1 MKLVKKLVMSSMLM
15 FVLLI
20 AMSLSVEAASIT
32 WPHSPNEEADK
43 TWTISFSKPVNRTT
57 VNSNTVYI
65 TDSLGVRQTNSFAFS
80 NSDTFVH
87 IAAPS
92 GGYRH
97 AETYTLHITQ
107 GVKNSDGKALKEYV
121 TKTFTIK
128 AELTYDVIN
137 VKQDG
142 TTSLVAKYSTFEDAS
157 HRMQSTQAV
166 SYQGKIIHMPAGL
179 VSTKSFGSSSITILH
194 SDKLLKKEV
203 TYVPADSELMYVDS
217 TDAYV
222 EVELAGVNY
231 FIKQENS
238 RLLPSQTIKDRSYY
252 YVRNGSLFHSI
263 YRHTAARYGTYEMG
277 VAPTFMQ
284 EGLKYFSTDGS
295 HFSNEAGQAV
305 GTAYQYFQYLPLR
318 SETRYTAAELDAY
331 ILKRL
336 QELEKAYP
344 NSPTYRNATT
354 KSKLLGL
361 GTELKRIEATSHVN
375 AMHILALAQHESIY
389 GLSDYAQKY
398 NNLFG
403 LYVNDDRP
411 KIVYFE
417 TVGQNIEELLNA
429 FLNKNYL
436 PPNAKYANGINFGN
450 KAVGVNVKYAS
461 DPYWGSKIAGHM
473 YRMDR
478 MMGGKELANPEKI
491 GLSNTVNLNVRR
503 DPNTSRT
510 PAYTYAKTG
519 MPFIIL
525 DDQLS
530 AKPWMKVRSD
540 SVPYEELYVHGD
552 YVDKLTW

>member
-1 MKLVKKLVMSSMLM
+1 MKYLLFTGVAVLVS
-15 FVLLI
+15 LI
-20 AMSLSVEAASIT
+20 FTSFSAEATTVT
-32 WPHSPNEEADK
+32 WPHSPNEEPNK
-43 TWTISFSKPVNRTT
+43 SWKVSFNKPVDRAT

-65 TDSLGVRQTNSFAFS
+65 TDSTDVKQPNVLTFS
-80 NSDTFVH
+80 NGDQSIH
-87 IAAPS
+87 IAPPIE
-92 GGYRH
+92 GYRH
-97 AETYTLHITQ
+97 AETYTLHITES
-107 GVKNSDGKALKEYV
+107 VRNMDGKALKQSV
-121 TKTFTIK
+121 SKTFTIK
-128 AELTYDVIN
+128 EQPTYDVVN
-137 VKQDG
+137 VQQDG
-142 TTSLVAKYSTFEDAS
+142 TTTLIAKYNTFEEAS
-157 HRMQSTQAV
+157 RRMQPNQAV
-166 SYQGKIIHMPAGL
+166 LFQGKIIHMPAGL
-179 VSTKSFGSSSITILH
+179 VATKSFGSSSLTILH

-203 TYVPADSELMYVDS
+203 TYVPADTELVYVDS
-217 TDAYV
+217 TDTYV
-222 EVELAGVNY
+222 EIELAGVNY

-263 YRHTAARYGTYEMG
+263 YGHTAATYGTYEMG

-336 QELEKAYP
+336 QELEKANP

-375 AMHILALAQHESIY
+375 AMHILALAQHESGY

-403 LYVNDDRP
+403 LYVRDDKP
-411 KIVYFE
+411 KIVHFE

-436 PPNAKYANGINFGN
+436 PPNARYANGTNFGN

-478 MMGGKELANPEKI
+478 MMGGKELANQVKI
-491 GLSNTVNLNVRR
+491 GVTNTVNLKARR
-503 DPNTSRT
+503 DPNTSR
-510 PAYTYAKTG
+510 PWVYYYPHAG
-519 MPFIIL
+519 MPLIIL
-525 DDQLS
+525 DDQL
-530 AKPWMKVRSD
+530 AENPWMKVRSD

-552 YVDKLTW
+552 FVDKLEW